1 MITIGSCL
9 SLLSDS
15 IHCSAYNVGAMVG
28 TVALSPWSTSMTIHD
43 EAMRIDELAYTLDN
57 ISTDDRK
64 AITDYS
70 AADIVAEARYVLE
83 LYVNPAQGHINS
95 EALAGDEGAE
105 QQRWARQQVRQL
117 RAFIKK
123 YSK

>member
-1 MITIGSCL
+1 
-9 SLLSDS
+9 
-15 IHCSAYNVGAMVG
+15 
-28 TVALSPWSTSMTIHD
+28 MTIHD
-43 EAMRIDELAYTLDN
+43 EAMRIDELAYTLEN

-64 AITDYS
+64 PITDYS

-83 LYVNPAQGHINS
+83 LFVNPAQGHINS

-123 YSK
+123 YGQ